1 MDKKLAVATF
11 FAKPG
16 SQEILRE
23 WILKTATASRKELG
37 VEKYLINI
45 IDENLGHFL
54 LVGVYSSD
62 DAFNEHVNS
71 VHVQS
76 FLNAVPDL
84 VEDNITYIATPL
96 VNLTDPKSSIGPI

>member
-1 MDKKLAVATF
+1 MDKKLVVATF

-16 SQEILRE
+16 SKEVLRE

-37 VEKYLINI
+37 VEKYLVNV
-45 IDENLGHFL
+45 IDETLGHFL

-62 DAFNEHVNS
+62 DAFNDHVNS

-76 FLNAVPDL
+76 FLSAVPDL

-96 VNLTDPKSSIGPI
+96 VNTADPKSSIGPF

>member
-16 SQEILRE
+16 SQEISRE

-37 VEKYLINI
+37 VEKYLINV
-45 IDENLGHFL
+45 IDETLGHFL